1 MYRLG
6 CNNMRGLGGVV
17 NAWQTPPLSSFIVV
31 EPPPPALQ
39 ASFKKYSVS
48 TSGVV
53 QGLSPGI
60 VMVPT
65 PANSPQL
72 QYSRRM
78 A

>member
-1 MYRLG
+1 MFSTVLSAVMVPLP
-6 CNNMRGLGGVV
+6 NPQLL
-17 NAWQTPPLSSFIVV
+17 LSSIVV

-39 ASFKKYSVS
+39 ASLKKYSVS

-53 QGLSPGI
+53 QRLSPGI

>member
-1 MYRLG
+1 MFSTVLSAVMVPLP
-6 CNNMRGLGGVV
+6 NPQLL
-17 NAWQTPPLSSFIVV
+17 LSSIVV
-31 EPPPPALQ
+31 EPPTTALQ

>member
-1 MYRLG
+1 MFSTVLSAVMVPLP
-6 CNNMRGLGGVV
+6 NPQLL
-17 NAWQTPPLSSFIVV
+17 LSSIVV